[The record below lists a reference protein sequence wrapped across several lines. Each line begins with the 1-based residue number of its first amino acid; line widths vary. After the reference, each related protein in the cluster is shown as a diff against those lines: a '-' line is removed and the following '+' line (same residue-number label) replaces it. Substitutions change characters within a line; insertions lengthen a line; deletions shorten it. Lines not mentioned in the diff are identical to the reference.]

1 MALRIAQLAT
11 RTTRLGDIIIP
22 TYSQI
27 ALFNFGC
34 IRVMYSS

>member
-11 RTTRLGDIIIP
+11 RTTRLRDIVIP

-27 ALFNFGC
+27 ALFNFRC
-34 IRVMYSS
+34 IRLLYSS

>member
-11 RTTRLGDIIIP
+11 RTTRLRDIIIP

-27 ALFNFGC
+27 A
-34 IRVMYSS
+34 